1 MYIILTKFFCQ
12 IRNKKRY
19 LKKLNHSFNLLSM
32 VKILAF
38 LLMDKLDL
46 ERPTQWKD
54 LIQICFL
61 IKLIIYHL
69 NFLGFCQ
76 ELRYLFKRNQKD
88 KNVLER
94 NCILKFLHL
103 KFIVKLLEIYCLVV
117 LVNKN

>member
-1 MYIILTKFFCQ
+1 
-12 IRNKKRY
+12 
-19 LKKLNHSFNLLSM
+19 
-32 VKILAF
+32 
-38 LLMDKLDL
+38 
-46 ERPTQWKD
+46 
-54 LIQICFL
+54 L

-117 LVNKN
+117 LVNKNWNTLI